1 VQDWL
6 VRILQNLRVYGL
18 EIWPDVLFPHASRIA
33 ALLGPMG
40 SLLIAAVFVLVVVGF
55 VLEARRGSAAESY
68 VALFYASC
76 VGYLWAQSRL
86 IVPVVPFALFYLV
99 RAIDH
104 VVRLWARERPRLHV
118 PLLGLV
124 TLLLTWSAMVANARG
139 IGHNLLHGLGNTV
152 DAYYAEE
159 AEWSTYLEAVRW
171 IADQSGAESPVMCRK
186 ADLVYVLTARQ
197 ALEYPY
203 SADGAALMRAVHD
216 SRAGFIV
223 EDAFTWTLTT
233 QQYLRE
239 ALRSW
244 RAEDPSALALAY
256 ETSAPNTRVW
266 RVIDSD

>member
-1 VQDWL
+1 
-6 VRILQNLRVYGL
+6 
-18 EIWPDVLFPHASRIA
+18 
-33 ALLGPMG
+33 
-40 SLLIAAVFVLVVVGF
+40 
-55 VLEARRGSAAESY
+55 
-68 VALFYASC
+68 
-76 VGYLWAQSRL
+76 
-86 IVPVVPFALFYLV
+86 VPVVPFALFYLV

-104 VVRLWARERPRLHV
+104 VVRLLARQRSSLRV
-118 PLLGLV
+118 PLVGLA
-124 TLLLTWSAMVANARG
+124 TLLLAWSAMVANARG
-139 IGHNLLHGLGNTV
+139 IRHNLLHGLGKTV
-152 DAYYAEE
+152 DAYYAEA

-171 IADQSGAESPVMCRK
+171 ISDRSGEGSAVMCRK

-203 SADGAALMRAVHD
+203 SADGADLMRTAHD
-216 SRAGFIV
+216 SGAGFIV

-233 QQYLRE
+233 QQYLRQ